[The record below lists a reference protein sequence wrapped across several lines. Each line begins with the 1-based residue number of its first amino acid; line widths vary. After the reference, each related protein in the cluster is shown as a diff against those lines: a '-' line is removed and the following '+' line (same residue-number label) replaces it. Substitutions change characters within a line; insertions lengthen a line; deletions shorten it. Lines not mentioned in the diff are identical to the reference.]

1 VASLLAVPDWIAN
14 RGRGADPH
22 VGREDFRR
30 AVVDAVVK
38 NVVLEPG

>member
-1 VASLLAVPDWIAN
+1 LDRH
-14 RGRGADPH
+14 RGRGTDPH